1 MSALLDRTTLG
12 LAALVAVLYFILY
25 RKTGFFPLG
34 AVGKAAQL
42 MGSILPRM
50 VVGILLGVAVA
61 ELLPG
66 EVIEGWLSDRSGWR
80 GHAVGMLA
88 GSLAPI
94 GMPFVLY
101 PLAGGLM
108 AGGAGVGPVVTF
120 LTASALFGPVRI
132 LTFEL
137 PILGGGFFLLRLAC
151 VFWMPPV
158 AGYLAQGLAR
168 AVR

>member
-1 MSALLDRTTLG
+1 MSVPLDRTTLG
-12 LAALVAVLYFILY
+12 LAAVVVVIYAVLHQ
-25 RKTGFFPLG
+25 KTGAMPWG
-34 AVGKAAQL
+34 TAGKAVQL
-42 MGSILPRM
+42 MAGVLPRM
-50 VVGILLGVAVA
+50 VLGIFLGMAVA